1 MDFDHNRNSEPSDE
15 ASEQKHNFNQSDVGG
30 LEKNYYSNQNDVVSE
45 HNCNF
50 SQSDAALG

>member
-1 MDFDHNRNSEPSDE
+1 VDFDHNRNSEPSDE